1 MFCNNCG
8 TKNPDGAKYCSACG
22 VKMNF
27 PETTVSGSDSDSLG
41 RCDKS
46 YSDKENFRKKLRS
59 SIEKDAEGVLD
70 FVVIQV
76 PYGDFVQ
83 FFPMEEGGFYVEF
96 AVGESL
102 SSWMNNPHKYSRFDK
117 LYQQYGYKYSTEN
130 PEDDLYVKEYPAG
143 SEEDMIRE
151 IPDLIVAIKG
161 NCLSVCLYEDSLKGP
176 DDNDPIPPV
185 KKKFRL
191 FSFENDGCFMV
202 LFKLLLIGLISGVS
216 FGGIMFIL
224 SEYVW

>member
-22 VKMNF
+22 ARLNI
-27 PETTVSGSDSDSLG
+27 PETAVSGRDSDSPV
-41 RCDKS
+41 RSDKS
-46 YSDKENFRKKLRS
+46 DPDKENFRKKLRH

-76 PYGDFVQ
+76 SYNDFVQ
-83 FFPMEEGGFYVEF
+83 FLPMEGGGFYVEF
-96 AVGESL
+96 AVGSTD
-102 SSWMNNPHKYSRFDK
+102 SSNGRYSQYDK
-117 LYQQYGYKYSTEN
+117 LYRQYGYKYGTGD
-130 PEDDLYVKEYPAG
+130 PHDDFYIKEYPAG
-143 SEEDMIRE
+143 CKEDMIRE

-161 NCLSVCLYEDSLKGP
+161 NCLSVCLYEDSLRGP
-176 DDNDPIPPV
+176 DDDPIPPV
-185 KKKFRL
+185 KKRFRL

-202 LFKLLLIGLISGVS
+202 LFKLLLIGLISGLI
-216 FGGIMFIL
+216 GGSIAFIL